1 MLKIYHIDVEQHKR
15 KDEQI
20 RKWMNDGQNKNIDVN
35 ASKE

>member
-1 MLKIYHIDVEQHKR
+1 MSSFARKE

-20 RKWMNDGQNKNIDVN
+20 RKWMKDGQNKNIDVN